1 MKVKY
6 VFIAWLCV
14 QALHGQMHEFGIQ
27 INNTNYIGEVGAT
40 TYINPNE
47 SGNGVLYKRNFTTRF
62 SVRAELGFAKISA
75 NDQESEEPARK
86 ARKFSFENDLLY
98 GNAIFEFNYLDF
110 DLGNLDHSWTPYLFA
125 GIGYL
130 GYNELFYENSSND
143 TAQYEKKESSLSI
156 PFGVGIKTKL
166 TRFLVLGA
174 EVKALYSFSDNL
186 DGSFPTFGSA
196 NTEFSTKLSNDWVV
210 FTGIIL
216 TYSFGRPPCYC
227 D

>member
-86 ARKFSFENDLLY
+86 ARKFSFENDLFY

-186 DGSFPTFGSA
+186 DGSFPTFDSTNA
-196 NTEFSTKLSNDWVV
+196 EFSTQLSNDWVV
-210 FTGIIL
+210 FTGITL

>member
-1 MKVKY
+1 
-6 VFIAWLCV
+6 
-14 QALHGQMHEFGIQ
+14 MHEFGIQ

-186 DGSFPTFGSA
+186 DGSFPTFDSTNA
-196 NTEFSTKLSNDWVV
+196 EFSTQLSNDWVV
-210 FTGIIL
+210 FTGITL